1 MGIDLIG
8 CDPLAHLGVIAS
20 TLLRAREPTRYIIS
34 AKKVDRPSAPSPVAN
49 WETARKPLIH
59 NEFNLLPKQSSL
71 NWPKKGSH
79 FDIES
84 VGYRPGRSPGGS

>member
-20 TLLRAREPTRYIIS
+20 TLLRAREPPRYLIL
-34 AKKVDRPSAPSPVAN
+34 AKSRSAPR
-49 WETARKPLIH
+49 ETARKPLIH